1 MEKKWSRE
9 EWKQA
14 MDAHGS
20 AIEEEAYERLA
31 KYLFRVALNLL
42 NGKYYSGS
50 YLRRHEGRSVED
62 LAQDFTQC
70 TLLKLFEKYD
80 SFKWESEVTTFATSI
95 LAREILNDQRR
106 ASTKEMPTSFTE
118 PEDDEDVFPSFMLT
132 NSPDTQDV
140 SPEIDFI
147 NQEFQV
153 LVQQA
158 VDQLSNMQRNALIA
172 YVIDGKDV
180 EMVAEE
186 MGISKDLVYKLVS
199 RARQRI
205 RDHIS
210 SSDQSFRSR

>member
-1 MEKKWSRE
+1 
-9 EWKQA
+9 
-14 MDAHGS
+14 MDAHGL
-20 AIEEEAYERLA
+20 AIEEEAYERLG

-62 LAQDFTQC
+62 LAHDFTQC
-70 TLLKLFEKYD
+70 TLLRLFEKYG

-106 ASTKEMPTSFTE
+106 ASTREIPDSFTE
-118 PEDDEDVFPSFMLT
+118 PEDDENAFPSYMLT
-132 NSPDTQDV
+132 KNLGTQND
-140 SPEIDFI
+140 SPEVDFMDREY
-147 NQEFQV
+147 QE
-153 LVQQA
+153 LVRQA
-158 VDQLSNMQRNALIA
+158 VDRLSDMQRQALIS

-210 SSDQSFRSR
+210 SSDQSFRSG